1 MVVKIAAATSS
12 NKPQPNPWEA
22 LISSATRARPT
33 RPVLLT
39 TAFSGESDDGSD
51 NTSSLSSSAGG
62 GGGYTILLQH
72 SLTPKSQRKWALE
85 STMAAVDKSTNS
97 SNNINSGTRS
107 NNTAPSS
114 SSSLRSRSGGGGD
127 WYGISGPFLVRQALY
142 DLSTRCNG
150 RVVFVSVAGTTGILD
165 LDALQDN
172 TDASSSSS
180 SSSVHLFLQNG
191 ACVDLS
197 SNPFGWND
205 EDNNNCNNN
214 SFVTKATMSNLQSL
228 ASAIRQAASNIIISR
243 SKDEAI
249 DNISQDQKS
258 KSEGNLQLQQPIPII
273 FETMTPLLQLHGVER
288 INVLLKSL
296 GRMTILDNNGNNN
309 NKSSNTSSVLSPI
322 IVPVLYESICLSDHR
337 TLEDCADAIVSLKL
351 MDTATSATTSIDVLE
366 AKDDKDIVV
375 VTGVMDLV
383 RRGGGGGGNG
393 GLGGKLMRHCVPIHI
408 LRSKITTNTMGDL
421 RNSCYWIVGSDD
433 KDNTRQEGEE
443 GDDVTQKGK
452 TEMRSSHNTAL
463 DQSQTALATPK
474 SSRPQIYLQDD
485 DPDFQDYDEDDDLD
499 L

>member
-1 MVVKIAAATSS
+1 MVVKTAAAASS

-39 TAFSGESDDGSD
+39 TAFSGESDDGSA
-51 NTSSLSSSAGG
+51 NTSLSSSAGG
-62 GGGYTILLQH
+62 GGGYTVLLQH

-85 STMAAVDKSTNS
+85 STMATVDKSSNNS

-107 NNTAPSS
+107 NKSINTAPSS
-114 SSSLRSRSGGGGD
+114 SSSLRSRSSGGGD
-127 WYGISGPFLVRQALY
+127 WFGISGPFLVRQALY
-142 DLSTRCNG
+142 DLSTKCNG

-165 LDALQDN
+165 LDALHDN
-172 TDASSSSS
+172 NDASS
-180 SSSVHLFLQNG
+180 VRLFRQNG

-197 SNPFGWND
+197 SNPFGWNND
-205 EDNNNCNNN
+205 EENYEDSNNHCNNN

-243 SKDEAI
+243 SKGEAV
-249 DNISQDQKS
+249 DNISKDQKS
-258 KSEGNLQLQQPIPII
+258 KSEGNLQSQQPIPII

-288 INVLLKSL
+288 ITVLLKSL
-296 GRMTILDNNGNNN
+296 GRMTILDDNSNN
-309 NKSSNTSSVLSPI
+309 STSLVLSPI

-337 TLEDCADAIVSLKL
+337 TLEDCADAMVSLKY
-351 MDTATSATTSIDVLE
+351 MDTVTSATTSIDALD

-383 RRGGGGGGNG
+383 RRGGGGNG

-408 LRSKITTNTMGDL
+408 LRSKTTTTMRDL

-433 KDNTRQEGEE
+433 KNDTRQEGEE
-443 GDDVTQKGK
+443 DDDVTEKGK
-452 TEMRSSHNTAL
+452 TDMRSSHNTAL
-463 DQSQTALATPK
+463 DQSPTSSAAPK

>member
-1 MVVKIAAATSS
+1 MIKMVVKTAAASS

-39 TAFSGESDDGSD
+39 TAFSGESDDGSG
-51 NTSSLSSSAGG
+51 NTSLSSSAGG

-72 SLTPKSQRKWALE
+72 SLTPKSQRKWTLE
-85 STMAAVDKSTNS
+85 STMAAVDKSSNNS
-97 SNNINSGTRS
+97 SNNINNGTRNNKS

-114 SSSLRSRSGGGGD
+114 SSSLRSRSSGGGD

-142 DLSTRCNG
+142 DLSTKCNG

-165 LDALQDN
+165 LDALHDN
-172 TDASSSSS
+172 NGASS
-180 SSSVHLFLQNG
+180 VRLFRQNG

-214 SFVTKATMSNLQSL
+214 SFVKKATMSNLQSL
-228 ASAIRQAASNIIISR
+228 ASAIRQAASNVIISR
-243 SKDEAI
+243 RKDEAVDDI
-249 DNISQDQKS
+249 RKDQKS

-273 FETMTPLLQLHGVER
+273 FETMTFLLQLHGVER
-288 INVLLKSL
+288 ITVLLKSL
-296 GRMTILDNNGNNN
+296 GRMTILDNNND
-309 NKSSNTSSVLSPI
+309 NKSNSTSSVLSPI

-337 TLEDCADAIVSLKL
+337 TLEDCSDAMVSLKL
-351 MDTATSATTSIDVLE
+351 MDTVTCATTSINAVN

-383 RRGGGGGGNG
+383 RRGGGGGNG
-393 GLGGKLMRHCVPIHI
+393 GLGGKLMRHFVPIHI
-408 LRSKITTNTMGDL
+408 LRSKTTTNTMGDT

-443 GDDVTQKGK
+443 DDDVTEKGN
-452 TEMRSSHNTAL
+452 TQMRSSHNTAL
-463 DQSQTALATPK
+463 DQSPTSSAAPK

>member
-1 MVVKIAAATSS
+1 MVVKTAATSS

-33 RPVLLT
+33 RPVLT
-39 TAFSGESDDGSD
+39 TAFSGESADGSG
-51 NTSSLSSSAGG
+51 NTSLSSSAGG

-85 STMAAVDKSTNS
+85 STMAVMDKSSNS

-107 NNTAPSS
+107 NKSNNTAPSS
-114 SSSLRSRSGGGGD
+114 SSSSRSRSGGGGD

-150 RVVFVSVAGTTGILD
+150 RVVFVSVTGTTGILD

-172 TDASSSSS
+172 NDASSSSS
-180 SSSVHLFLQNG
+180 LRLFRQNG

-205 EDNNNCNNN
+205 DENYEDNNNHCNNN

-249 DNISQDQKS
+249 DNISKDQKS

-273 FETMTPLLQLHGVER
+273 FETMTSLLQLHGVER
-288 INVLLKSL
+288 ITVLLKSL
-296 GRMTILDNNGNNN
+296 GRMTLLDNNNDNN
-309 NKSSNTSSVLSPI
+309 SNSTSSVLSPI

-337 TLEDCADAIVSLKL
+337 TLEDCADAMVSLKL
-351 MDTATSATTSIDVLE
+351 MDTVTSATTSIDAVE

-383 RRGGGGGGNG
+383 RRGGGGNG

-408 LRSKITTNTMGDL
+408 LRSKTTTTMGDL

-433 KDNTRQEGEE
+433 NDNTRQEGEE
-443 GDDVTQKGK
+443 DDDVTEKGK

-463 DQSQTALATPK
+463 DQSPTSSAAPK

>member
-1 MVVKIAAATSS
+1 MVVKIEGATSS

-33 RPVLLT
+33 RPVLLA
-39 TAFSGESDDGSD
+39 TAFSDESDDGGSG
-51 NTSSLSSSAGG
+51 NTSLSSSTCG

-85 STMAAVDKSTNS
+85 STMAAVDKSSNNS
-97 SNNINSGTRS
+97 SNNFNSGTRSNKS

-142 DLSTRCNG
+142 DLSTKCNG

-165 LDALQDN
+165 LDALHDN
-172 TDASSSSS
+172 NDASS
-180 SSSVHLFLQNG
+180 VNLFRQNG

-197 SNPFGWND
+197 SNPFGWNND
-205 EDNNNCNNN
+205 EENYEDSNNCNNN

-243 SKDEAI
+243 SKDEAV
-249 DNISQDQKS
+249 DNISKDQKS

-288 INVLLKSL
+288 VTVLLKSL
-296 GRMTILDNNGNNN
+296 GRMTILDNNNDNN
-309 NKSSNTSSVLSPI
+309 SNSTSSVLSPI

-337 TLEDCADAIVSLKL
+337 TLEDCADAMVSLKL
-351 MDTATSATTSIDVLE
+351 MDTVTSATTSIDALD

-383 RRGGGGGGNG
+383 RRGGGNG
-393 GLGGKLMRHCVPIHI
+393 GLGGKFMRHCVPIHI
-408 LRSKITTNTMGDL
+408 LRSKTTPTMGDL

-443 GDDVTQKGK
+443 DDDVTEKGK
-452 TEMRSSHNTAL
+452 TDMRSSNNTVL
-463 DQSQTALATPK
+463 DQSPTSSATPK

-485 DPDFQDYDEDDDLD
+485 DPDFQDYDEDDDLV